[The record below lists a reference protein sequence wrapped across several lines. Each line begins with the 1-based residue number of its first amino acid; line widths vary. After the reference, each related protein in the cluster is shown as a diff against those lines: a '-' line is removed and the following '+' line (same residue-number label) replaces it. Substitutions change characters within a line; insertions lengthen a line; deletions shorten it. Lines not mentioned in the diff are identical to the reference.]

1 LGEGVRAGGSALLRQ
16 AEHDLSRRQFG
27 LDLRALNLLEGVR
40 AALSVAVLVAANEW
54 LHWPPMMEAALAAWL
69 TCLCDQGGPI
79 RRRLPPVLMFT
90 AAGAFLT
97 AAVGLARGGGLPV
110 AVPLAGFGLFALS
123 FVRIY
128 GQQAM
133 VVGNLLGV
141 VLVLSLDRAVPD
153 LGTALTLAGAFVGGG
168 LWATLLT
175 MLVWRLHPYLPARRA
190 VSAVY
195 LALAADA
202 RDLRGRLRHVRPH
215 SRVWEEHARA
225 HRRAVREAIEL
236 ARTAVLDTLRV
247 RGAPATRGAHALIR
261 LEIADQVFNALIALS
276 EELENDPTHD
286 RAASD
291 RLLRRLRAVLVVLG
305 RAIQTDEVKANRQ
318 IERSLAAMAG
328 DLAVLPPDAAT
339 HRIGTVIVERLRM
352 ALTLN
357 VPANYHPGA
366 NEAGARIP
374 LRERL
379 LAPLRA
385 NLNWQSVALR
395 HALRAG
401 VVAAPAIAITVIWY
415 GPYQHWLTITLVLTL
430 QPYFAT
436 TITRALER
444 VGGTMLGGIVAA
456 LLALVCTTPIAIAV
470 AMFPLATIALA
481 VRQVSYGLFMAVI
494 TPIVVLLSELGRPG
508 TSEWVLAGMRALFTA
523 IGGLLALGGAFLLWP
538 SWEPARLP
546 AEIRAAVAAHAVY
559 ARATFSFLLGQIGE
573 AAFHEARGAAG
584 VASNNLEASLSR
596 VLQEPRHISP
606 DELEAAMVIDAALR
620 RMAGRLS
627 VMQLDPTL
635 AASLPAADLGR
646 WRDWIGAAL
655 QAVADRRELT
665 EPRPAAPLG
674 PVGNSLARAARQV
687 ELMAGAMQ
695 RLPS

>member
-1 LGEGVRAGGSALLRQ
+1 MISGSARPPALLRR

-27 LDLRALNLLEGVR
+27 LDLRALNLLEGLR

-54 LHWPPMMEAALAAWL
+54 LHWPPMMEAGLAAWL

-79 RRRLPPVLMFT
+79 RRRLPSVLMFT
-90 AAGAFLT
+90 VAGAVLT
-97 AAVGLARGGGLPV
+97 ATVGLARAGGLPV

-123 FVRIY
+123 FIRIY

-141 VLVLSLDRAVPD
+141 VLVLSLDRPLPD
-153 LGTALTLAGAFVGGG
+153 LATALTLAGAFVGGG

-175 MLVWRLHPYLPARRA
+175 MLVWRMHPYLPARRA

-202 RDLRGRLRHVRPH
+202 QDLRGRLRHVQPH

-225 HRRAVREAIEL
+225 HRRAVRDAIEL
-236 ARTAVLDTLRV
+236 ARAAVLDTLRV
-247 RGAPATRGAHALIR
+247 RGAPATRGAHTLIR

-276 EELENDPTHD
+276 EELEHGATHD

-291 RLLRRLRAVLVVLG
+291 RLLRRLRAVLIVLG
-305 RAIQTDEVKANRQ
+305 RAIQTDDTKSNRQ

-328 DLAVLPPDAAT
+328 DVATLPPEAT
-339 HRIGTVIVERLRM
+339 LRRIGTVIVERLRM

-357 VPANYHPGA
+357 MPANYHPGT
-366 NEAGARIP
+366 NEAGERTP

-379 LAPLRA
+379 IGPLRA
-385 NLNWQSVALR
+385 NLNWQSLALR

-415 GPYQHWLTITLVLTL
+415 GPYEHWLTITLVLTL

-444 VGGTMLGGIVAA
+444 VGGTILGGVVAA
-456 LLALVCTTPIAIAV
+456 LLALICTTPLAIAI
-470 AMFPLATIALA
+470 AMFPLAIIALA
-481 VRQVSYGLFMAVI
+481 VRQVSYGLFMAAI

-508 TSEWVLAGMRALFTA
+508 ISEWVLAGMRALSTA
-523 IGGLLALGGAFLLWP
+523 VGGLLALGGAFLLWP

-546 AEIRAAVAAHAVY
+546 AEIRAAIAAHGAY
-559 ARATFSFLLGQIGE
+559 ARATLSFVLGEIGE
-573 AAFHEARGAAG
+573 AAFHESRRAAG
-584 VASNNLEASLSR
+584 VANNNLEASLSR

-635 AASLPAADLGR
+635 AVSVPADELRR
-646 WRDWIGAAL
+646 WRDWIGSAL
-655 QAVADRRELT
+655 RAVADRAPMI
-665 EPRPAAPLG
+665 EPRPPVLPG
-674 PVGNSLARAARQV
+674 PAGNSLARAARQV
-687 ELMAGAMQ
+687 ELMAGAME
-695 RLPS
+695 RLPG